1 MTAILLDDAKI
12 PHRKNEFEL
21 FYGFI
26 QENRFN
32 FIEKKTSSL
41 IHPDLNT
48 LRKSST
54 TKR

>member
-32 FIEKKTSSL
+32 FIEKKDFITHTSRSKY
-41 IHPDLNT
+41 T
-48 LRKSST
+48 QKEFYY
-54 TKR
+54 